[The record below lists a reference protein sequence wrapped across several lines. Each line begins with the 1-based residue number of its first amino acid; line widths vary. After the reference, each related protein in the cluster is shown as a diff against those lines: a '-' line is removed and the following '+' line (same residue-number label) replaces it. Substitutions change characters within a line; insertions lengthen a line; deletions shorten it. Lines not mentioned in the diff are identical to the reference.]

1 MGEAEAGRGHG
12 AQGLGLSDSR
22 TVSQAVAEYALS
34 LDAATLSA
42 GTIEHAKQAVLDLF
56 GIAARAKAESDT
68 TKIVHRVIR
77 DVDAGGKSTAVAY
90 GPQFSVQYA
99 ALLNG
104 CSFHALDFDDTHELS
119 SLHPGAPVIA
129 AALPVAE
136 QQAVSGRAL
145 LAAVVAGYDVTVRL
159 GLALRP
165 HAHYARGFHP
175 TATAGTFGATAAVA
189 RLRGAAP
196 ATLASAFG
204 INLSQ
209 AAGSLQFSADGAQTK
224 PLQVGLA
231 AHNAVL
237 AERFAAAGLRG
248 PAEAFEGRSG
258 FLHAYS
264 DGADAADVL
273 DTWDGVHEID
283 RTAFKPYP
291 CCRYIHS
298 AVDQLADIVR
308 ERRLTPDAI
317 ASVRIGLPAAGM
329 RLVGDPEAAKRNPR
343 TVVDKQFSMYH
354 AAAATILWGSVR
366 WDDYARPDDPKLAS
380 LIARI
385 TVADDPDVEALA
397 PRMASKVEVDAG
409 DVHER
414 RLVASPRGEP
424 DRPLE
429 WDELIAKFND
439 LASVTWDAARRKRI
453 VDSVRRLDRITDVRS
468 LTAEL
473 GGDQK
478 VWIKL

>member
-1 MGEAEAGRGHG
+1 M
-12 AQGLGLSDSR
+12 
-22 TVSQAVAEYALS
+22 SQITETVAENALS
-34 LDAATLSA
+34 LDATKLPAA
-42 GTIEHAKQAVLDLF
+42 TIEHAKQAVLDLI
-56 GIAARAKAESDT
+56 GIAARARAESDT
-68 TKIVHRVIR
+68 TKIVHGVIR
-77 DVDAGGKSTAVAY
+77 EMSAGGKATAVAY

-136 QQAVSGRAL
+136 QQGANGRAL
-145 LAAVVAGYDVTVRL
+145 LAAIVAGYDVTVRL
-159 GLALRP
+159 GIALRP
-165 HAHYARGFHP
+165 HVHYARGFHP

-189 RLRGAAP
+189 RLRGAKP
-196 ATLASAFG
+196 ATLAKAFG

-264 DGADAADVL
+264 DGADAADIL
-273 DTWDGVHEID
+273 DNWDGVHEID

-298 AVDQLADIVR
+298 AVDQLAEIVR
-308 ERRLTPDAI
+308 EHRLTPDAI
-317 ASVRIGLPAAGM
+317 DEVRVGLPAAGM
-329 RLVGDPEAAKRNPR
+329 RLVGDPEEAKRHPR
-343 TVVDKQFSMYH
+343 SVVDKQFSMYH

-366 WDDYARPDDPKLAS
+366 WDDYARPDDPRLAR
-380 LIARI
+380 LIERI
-385 TVADDPDVEALA
+385 KVSNDPEIEALA
-397 PRMASKVEVDAG
+397 PRMASKVEVHAG
-409 DVHER
+409 AVHER
-414 RLVASPRGEP
+414 RVATSPRGEP

-453 VDSVRRLDRITDVRS
+453 VDNVRRLDRITDVRS
-468 LTAEL
+468 FTAEL
-473 GGDQK
+473 GADPK

>member
-1 MGEAEAGRGHG
+1 MTITE
-12 AQGLGLSDSR
+12 
-22 TVSQAVAEYALS
+22 AVATYALS
-34 LDAATLSA
+34 LDGAKLASP
-42 GTIEHAKQAVLDLF
+42 TIEHAKQAVLDLI
-56 GIAARAKAESDT
+56 GIAARARAESDT
-68 TKIVHRVIR
+68 TKIVHRVVREIG
-77 DVDAGGKSTAVAY
+77 ASGKATAVAY
-90 GPQFSVQYA
+90 GPQFAVQYA

-145 LAAVVAGYDVTVRL
+145 IAAIVAGYDVTVRI
-159 GLALRP
+159 GVAIRP
-165 HAHYARGFHP
+165 HVHYARGFHP

-189 RLRGAAP
+189 RLRGATA

-258 FLHAYS
+258 FMHAYS
-264 DGADAADVL
+264 DDAAAADIL
-273 DTWDGVHEID
+273 ENWDGVHEID

-308 ERRLTPDAI
+308 ERRLAPDAI
-317 ASVRIGLPAAGM
+317 ERVRIGLPEAGM
-329 RLVGDPEAAKRNPR
+329 RLVGDPEETKRNPR

-380 LIARI
+380 LIERI
-385 TVADDPDVEALA
+385 TVVNDPDVEALA

-429 WDELIAKFND
+429 WDELISKFND
-439 LASVTWDAARRKRI
+439 LAAVTWDAARRKRI
-453 VDSVRRLDRITDVRS
+453 VEAVRRLDRITDVRS
-468 LTAEL
+468 LTAEI
-473 GGDQK
+473 GSDQTA
-478 VWIKL
+478 WIPLR

>member
-1 MGEAEAGRGHG
+1 
-12 AQGLGLSDSR
+12 LSAAR
-22 TVSQAVAEYALS
+22 TTTQRVAEYALS
-34 LDAATLSA
+34 LHAAALSPA
-42 GTIEHAKQAVLDLF
+42 TIEHAKQAVLDLI
-56 GIAARAKAESDT
+56 GIAARARAESDT
-68 TKIVHRVIR
+68 TKIVHRVVR
-77 DVDAGGKSTAVAY
+77 EMDAGGKATAVAY

-129 AALPVAE
+129 ASLPVAE
-136 QQAVSGRAL
+136 QLGTNGSAL
-145 LAAVVAGYDVTVRL
+145 LAAIVAGYDVTVRL
-159 GLALRP
+159 GIAVRP
-165 HAHYARGFHP
+165 HVHYARGFHP

-189 RLRGAAP
+189 RLRRATA

-264 DGADAADVL
+264 DGADAADIL

-298 AVDQLADIVR
+298 AVDQLAEIVR
-308 ERRLTPDAI
+308 EHRLAPGAIDA
-317 ASVRIGLPAAGM
+317 VRIGLPAAGM
-329 RLVGDPEAAKRNPR
+329 RLVGDPEEGKRRPR

-354 AAAATILWGSVR
+354 AAAATIVWGSVR
-366 WDDYARPDDPKLAS
+366 WDDYARPDDPQLAR
-380 LIARI
+380 LIERI
-385 TVADDPDVEALA
+385 TVSNDAEIEALA

-414 RLVASPRGEP
+414 RVATSPRGEP
-424 DRPLE
+424 DRPLA
-429 WDELIAKFND
+429 WDELIAKFDD

-453 VDSVRRLDRITDVRS
+453 VDNVRRLDRITDVRS
-468 LTAEL
+468 FTAEL
-473 GGDQK
+473 AADRN

>member
-1 MGEAEAGRGHG
+1 MTPRHHTD
-12 AQGLGLSDSR
+12 LTD
-22 TVSQAVAEYALS
+22 AVAAYALS
-34 LDAATLSA
+34 LDAAKLPAATV
-42 GTIEHAKQAVLDLF
+42 EHAKQAVLDAI
-56 GIAARAKAESDT
+56 GIAARARAESDT
-68 TKIVHRVIR
+68 SKIVHRVVR
-77 DVDAGGKSTAVAY
+77 EMDAGGKSTAIAY

-104 CSFHALDFDDTHELS
+104 CTFHALDFDDTHELS

-136 QQAVSGRAL
+136 HLGANGRSF
-145 LAAVVAGYDVTVRL
+145 LAAIVAGYDVAVRV
-159 GLALRP
+159 GIAVRP
-165 HAHYARGFHP
+165 HVHYARGFHP

-189 RLRGAAP
+189 RLRGATP
-196 ATLASAFG
+196 SRLASAFG

-264 DGADAADVL
+264 DGANAADIL

-298 AVDQLADIVR
+298 AVDQLAEIVR
-308 ERRLTPDAI
+308 EHRLTPEAIDA
-317 ASVRIGLPAAGM
+317 VRIGLPAAGM
-329 RLVGDPEAAKRNPR
+329 RLVGDPEEAKRHPR
-343 TVVDKQFSMYH
+343 SVVDKQFSMYH

-366 WDDYARPDDPKLAS
+366 WDDYARPDDPQLAR
-380 LIARI
+380 LIAR
-385 TVADDPDVEALA
+385 VKVSADPEIEALA

-409 DVHER
+409 GVHER
-414 RLVASPRGEP
+414 RIAASPRGEP
-424 DRPLE
+424 DRPLH
-429 WDELIAKFND
+429 WD
-439 LASVTWDAARRKRI
+439 
-453 VDSVRRLDRITDVRS
+453 
-468 LTAEL
+468 
-473 GGDQK
+473 
-478 VWIKL
+478 

>member
-1 MGEAEAGRGHG
+1 MSTE
-12 AQGLGLSDSR
+12 
-22 TVSQAVAEYALS
+22 AVAACALS
-34 LDAATLSA
+34 LDAAKVPASTL
-42 GTIEHAKQAVLDLF
+42 EHAKQAVLDLL
-56 GIAARAKAESDT
+56 GIAARARAESDT
-68 TKIVHRVIR
+68 TKIVHKVVREI
-77 DVDAGGKSTAVAY
+77 DPGGKATAVAY
-90 GPQFSVQYA
+90 GPQFSLQYA

-119 SLHPGAPVIA
+119 SLHPGAPVVA

-136 QQAVSGRAL
+136 HLGASGRAL
-145 LAAVVAGYDVTVRL
+145 LAAIVAGYDVTVRL

-175 TATAGTFGATAAVA
+175 TATAGIFGATAAVA

-196 ATLASAFG
+196 AALASAFG

-248 PAEAFEGRSG
+248 PAQAFEGRSG

-264 DGADAADVL
+264 DGADAADIL
-273 DTWDGVHEID
+273 GAWDGVHEID

-298 AVDQLADIVR
+298 AVDQLAEIVR
-308 ERRLTPDAI
+308 EHRLTPDAI
-317 ASVRIGLPAAGM
+317 DAVRIGLPAAGM
-329 RLVGDPEAAKRNPR
+329 RLVGDPEEFKRNPR

-354 AAAATILWGSVR
+354 AAAATIAWGSVR
-366 WDDYARPDDPKLAS
+366 WADYARADDPQIAR
-380 LIARI
+380 LIERI
-385 TVADDPDVEALA
+385 TVTNDPDVEALT

-409 DVHER
+409 TVHER
-414 RLVASPRGEP
+414 RIAASPRGEP
-424 DRPLE
+424 DRPLQ
-429 WDELIAKFND
+429 WDELIAKFDD
-439 LASVTWDAARRKRI
+439 LASVAWDAARRQRI
-453 VDSVRRLDRITDVRS
+453 VEKVRRLDRISDVRS
-468 LTAEL
+468 FTADL
-473 GGDQK
+473 GSDPK
-478 VWIKL
+478 LWIRVR

>member
-1 MGEAEAGRGHG
+1 MSVTE
-12 AQGLGLSDSR
+12 
-22 TVSQAVAEYALS
+22 AVAQHALA
-34 LDAATLSA
+34 LKAAQLSA
-42 GTIEHAKQAVLDLF
+42 STIEHAKQAVLDLI
-56 GIAARAKAESDT
+56 GIAARARAESDT
-68 TKIVHRVIR
+68 TKIVHSVVREL
-77 DVDAGGKSTAVAY
+77 DAGGKATAVAY
-90 GPQFSVQYA
+90 GPQFSLQYA

-136 QQAVSGRAL
+136 QRGANGLAL
-145 LAAVVAGYDVTVRL
+145 LAAIVAGYDVTVRL
-159 GLALRP
+159 GIAVRP
-165 HAHYARGFHP
+165 HVHYARGFHP

-196 ATLASAFG
+196 AVLASAFG

-264 DGADAADVL
+264 DDASAADIL
-273 DTWDGVHEID
+273 ETWDGVHEID

-298 AVDQLADIVR
+298 AVDQLADIMR
-308 ERRLTPDAI
+308 EHRLKPDAI
-317 ASVRIGLPAAGM
+317 DEVRIGLPAAGM
-329 RLVGDPEAAKRNPR
+329 RLVGDPEEAKRRPR

-354 AAAATILWGSVR
+354 AAAATILWGGVR
-366 WDDYARPDDPKLAS
+366 WDDYARPDDPQLTR
-380 LIARI
+380 LIERI
-385 TVADDPDVEALA
+385 TVRHDPEIEALA
-397 PRMASKVEVDAG
+397 PRMASNVELHAG

-414 RLVASPRGEP
+414 RTATSPRGEP

-429 WDELIAKFND
+429 WNELIAKFND
-439 LASVTWDAARRKRI
+439 LASRTWDAKRRERI
-453 VDSVRRLDRITDVRS
+453 VEKVRRLDRITDVRA
-468 LTAEL
+468 LTADL
-473 GGDQK
+473 AGDPN
-478 VWIKL
+478 VWIKVR

>member
-1 MGEAEAGRGHG
+1 
-12 AQGLGLSDSR
+12 L
-22 TVSQAVAEYALS
+22 TPTQAVAEYALA
-34 LDAATLSA
+34 LDAGALHA
-42 GTIEHAKQAVLDLF
+42 GTLEHAKQAVLDLV
-56 GIAARAKAESDT
+56 GIAARARAESDT
-68 TKIVHRVIR
+68 MKIVHKVVREM
-77 DVDAGGKSTAVAY
+77 DTGGKATAVAY
-90 GPQFSVQYA
+90 GPQFSLQYA

-119 SLHPGAPVIA
+119 SLHPGAPVVA

-136 QQAVSGRAL
+136 HLGSNGRAL
-145 LAAVVAGYDVTVRL
+145 LAAIVAGYDVTVRL

-189 RLRGAAP
+189 RLRGATP
-196 ATLASAFG
+196 AALASAFG

-264 DGADAADVL
+264 DGADATDIL
-273 DTWDGVHEID
+273 TTWDGVHEID

-291 CCRYIHS
+291 CCRYMHS
-298 AVDQLADIVR
+298 AIDQLAEIVR
-308 ERRLTPDAI
+308 ERRLAPDAI
-317 ASVRIGLPAAGM
+317 DAVRIGLPAAGM
-329 RLVGDPEAAKRNPR
+329 RLVGDPEESKRNPR

-354 AAAATILWGSVR
+354 AAAATIAWGSVR
-366 WDDYARPDDPKLAS
+366 WADYARPDDPQLAR

-385 TVADDPDVEALA
+385 TVNADPEVEALA

-414 RLVASPRGEP
+414 RLAASPRGEP

-429 WDELIAKFND
+429 WDELVAKFDD
-439 LASVTWDAARRKRI
+439 LASVAWDAARRQRI
-453 VDSVRRLDRITDVRS
+453 VEKIRRLDRISDVRS
-468 LTAEL
+468 FTADL
-473 GGDQK
+473 ASDPK
-478 VWIKL
+478 LWIRMR

>member
-1 MGEAEAGRGHG
+1 MA
-12 AQGLGLSDSR
+12 LSSPR
-22 TVSQAVAEYALS
+22 TATQAVAEHALS
-34 LDAATLSA
+34 LDAATLDTA
-42 GTIEHAKQAVLDLF
+42 TIEHAKQAVLDLI
-56 GIAARAKAESDT
+56 GIAARARAESDT
-68 TKIVHRVIR
+68 TKLVHRVIR
-77 DVDAGGKSTAVAY
+77 EIDAGGKATAVAY
-90 GPQFSVQYA
+90 GPQFAVQYA

-136 QQAVSGRAL
+136 EKAVSGRAL
-145 LAAVVAGYDVTVRL
+145 LGAIVAGYDVTVRL
-159 GLALRP
+159 GIAVRP
-165 HAHYARGFHP
+165 HVHYARGFHP

-189 RLRGAAP
+189 RLRGTTSAG
-196 ATLASAFG
+196 LASAFG

-237 AERFAAAGLRG
+237 AERFAAAGVRG

-264 DGADAADVL
+264 DDASAADIL
-273 DTWDGVHEID
+273 DNWDGVHEID

-298 AVDQLADIVR
+298 AVDQLAEIVR
-308 ERRLTPDAI
+308 EHRLTPDAI
-317 ASVRIGLPAAGM
+317 EAVRIGLPAAGM
-329 RLVGDPEAAKRNPR
+329 RLVGEPEDAKRHPR
-343 TVVDKQFSMYH
+343 SVVDKQFSIYH
-354 AAAATILWGSVR
+354 AAAATIRWGSVR
-366 WDDYARPDDPKLAS
+366 WDDYARPDDPQLA
-380 LIARI
+380 LLVERI
-385 TVADDPDVEALA
+385 EVYNDPEIEALA
-397 PRMASKVEVDAG
+397 PRMASKVELDTG
-409 DVHER
+409 DVHESR
-414 RLVASPRGEP
+414 IATSPRGEP

-429 WDELIAKFND
+429 WDELIAKFNE

-453 VDSVRRLDRITDVRS
+453 VDAVRRLDRITDVRS

-473 GGDQK
+473 EAEQK
-478 VWIKL
+478 RWIPTR

>member
-1 MGEAEAGRGHG
+1 V
-12 AQGLGLSDSR
+12 SDSR
-22 TVSQAVAEYALS
+22 TVTQAVADYALAI
-34 LDAATLSA
+34 DAAKIPSS
-42 GTIEHAKQAVLDLF
+42 TIEHAKQAVLDLF
-56 GIAARAKAESDT
+56 GIAARARAESDT
-68 TKIVHRVIR
+68 TTIVHRVVR
-77 DVDAGGKSTAVAY
+77 ELDAGGKATAVAY
-90 GPQFSVQYA
+90 GPQFALQYA

-119 SLHPGAPVIA
+119 SLHPGAPVVA

-136 QQAVSGRAL
+136 HQGVNGRAF
-145 LAAVVAGYDVTVRL
+145 LAAIVAGYDVTVRL
-159 GLALRP
+159 GIAVRP
-165 HAHYARGFHP
+165 HVHYARGFHP

-189 RLRGAAP
+189 RLRGATP

-209 AAGSLQFSADGAQTK
+209 TAGSLQFSADGAQTK

-264 DGADAADVL
+264 DGANAADVL

-298 AVDQLADIVR
+298 AVDQLAEIVR
-308 ERRLTPDAI
+308 EHRLTPDAVE
-317 ASVRIGLPAAGM
+317 SVRIGLPAAGM
-329 RLVGDPEAAKRNPR
+329 RLVGDPEEVKRHPR
-343 TVVDKQFSMYH
+343 SVVDKQFSMYH
-354 AAAATILWGSVR
+354 AAAATIVWGSVR
-366 WDDYARPDDPKLAS
+366 WDDYARPEDPQLAR
-380 LIARI
+380 LIERI
-385 TVADDPDVEALA
+385 KVGHDADVEALA

-409 DVHER
+409 DVRER
-414 RLVASPRGEP
+414 RLATSPRGEP

-453 VDSVRRLDRITDVRS
+453 VDAIRRLERISDIRS

-473 GGDQK
+473 GSDQK
-478 VWIKL
+478 VWIKVR

>member
-1 MGEAEAGRGHG
+1 MPATEALA
-12 AQGLGLSDSR
+12 A
-22 TVSQAVAEYALS
+22 YALS
-34 LDAATLSA
+34 LDAGKLEA
-42 GTIEHAKQAVLDLF
+42 GTVEHAKQAVLDLL
-56 GIAARAKAESDT
+56 GIAARARAESDT
-68 TKIVHRVIR
+68 TKIVQKVVGEL
-77 DVDAGGKSTAVAY
+77 DPGGKSTAVAY
-90 GPQFSVQYA
+90 GPQFSLQYA

-136 QQAVSGRAL
+136 QQAASGRAL
-145 LAAVVAGYDVTVRL
+145 LAAIVAGYDVTVRL
-159 GLALRP
+159 GIAVRP
-165 HAHYARGFHP
+165 HVHYARGFHP

-189 RLRGAAP
+189 RLRGAKP

-264 DGADAADVL
+264 DGADAADIL
-273 DTWDGVHEID
+273 DAWDGVHEID

-298 AVDQLADIVR
+298 AVDQLAAIVR
-308 ERRLTPDAI
+308 EHRLRPDMIDA
-317 ASVRIGLPAAGM
+317 VRIGLPAAGM
-329 RLVGDPEAAKRNPR
+329 RLVGDPEEFKRKPR

-354 AAAATILWGSVR
+354 AAAATITLGSVR
-366 WDDYARPDDPKLAS
+366 WADYARPDDPRMPR
-380 LIARI
+380 LIERI
-385 TVADDPDVEALA
+385 TVTADPDVEALA

-409 DVHER
+409 AVHER
-414 RLVASPRGEP
+414 RLTTSARGEP
-424 DRPLE
+424 DRPLQ
-429 WDELIAKFND
+429 WDELIAKFDD

-453 VDSVRRLDRITDVRS
+453 VDKVRGLDRMTDVRT
-468 LTAEL
+468 LTAEFAAE
-473 GGDQK
+473 QK
-478 VWIKL
+478 RWIPAR

>member
-1 MGEAEAGRGHG
+1 MPATEALA
-12 AQGLGLSDSR
+12 A
-22 TVSQAVAEYALS
+22 YALA
-34 LDAATLSA
+34 LDAGKLAPATV
-42 GTIEHAKQAVLDLF
+42 EHAKQAVLDVL

-68 TKIVHRVIR
+68 TKIVHRVVR
-77 DVDAGGKSTAVAY
+77 DMDAGGKATAVAY
-90 GPQFSVQYA
+90 GPQFSLQYA

-104 CSFHALDFDDTHELS
+104 CSMHALDFDDTHELS

-136 QQAVSGRAL
+136 AHAAGGRAL
-145 LAAVVAGYDVTVRL
+145 LAAIVAGYDVTVRL
-159 GLALRP
+159 GIAVRP
-165 HAHYARGFHP
+165 HVHYARGFHP

-189 RLRGAAP
+189 RLRGATP
-196 ATLASAFG
+196 AVLASAFG

-264 DGADAADVL
+264 DDALPADIL

-298 AVDQLADIVR
+298 AVDQLSAIVL
-308 ERRLTPDAI
+308 EHRLTPDAI
-317 ASVRIGLPAAGM
+317 DEVRIGLPAAGM
-329 RLVGDPEAAKRNPR
+329 RLVGDPEETKRRPR
-343 TVVDKQFSMYH
+343 SVVDKQFSMYH
-354 AAAATILWGSVR
+354 AAAATMLWGSVR
-366 WDDYARPDDPKLAS
+366 WDDYARPEDPRLAR
-380 LIARI
+380 LIERI
-385 TVADDPDVEALA
+385 TVSSDPEIEALA

-409 DVHER
+409 TVHER
-414 RLVASPRGEP
+414 RIATSPRGEP
-424 DRPLE
+424 DRPLA

-453 VDSVRRLDRITDVRS
+453 VDKVRGLDRMTDVRT

-473 GGDQK
+473 VTDAK
-478 VWIKL
+478 VWINVRGR

>member
-1 MGEAEAGRGHG
+1 MT
-12 AQGLGLSDSR
+12 STD
-22 TVSQAVAEYALS
+22 AVAQCALT
-34 LDAATLSA
+34 LDAATLAPS
-42 GTIEHAKQAVLDLF
+42 TLDHAKQALLDVL
-56 GIAARAKAESDT
+56 GIAARARAESDT
-68 TKIVHRVIR
+68 TRIVHRVIR
-77 DVDAGGKSTAVAY
+77 ENDAGGKATAVAY
-90 GPQFSVQYA
+90 GPQFAVQYA

-136 QQAVSGRAL
+136 QQGADGRAL
-145 LAAVVAGYDVTVRL
+145 LAAIVAGYDVTVRL
-159 GLALRP
+159 GIAIRP
-165 HAHYARGFHP
+165 HVHYARGFHP

-189 RLRGAAP
+189 RLRRATP
-196 ATLASAFG
+196 ATLVSAFG

-237 AERFAAAGLRG
+237 AERFATAGLRG

-264 DGADAADVL
+264 DDADAADIL
-273 DTWDGVHEID
+273 DKWDGVHEID

-298 AVDQLADIVR
+298 AVDQLAEIVR
-308 ERRLTPDAI
+308 EHGLKPDAI
-317 ASVRIGLPAAGM
+317 DEVRIGLPAAGM
-329 RLVGDPEAAKRNPR
+329 RLVGDPEEAKRRPR
-343 TVVDKQFSMYH
+343 SVVDKQFSMYH

-366 WDDYARPDDPKLAS
+366 WDDYARPDDPQLAR
-380 LIARI
+380 LIERI
-385 TVADDPDVEALA
+385 KVSNDPEVEALA

-414 RLVASPRGEP
+414 RLATSPRGEP

-439 LASVTWDAARRKRI
+439 LASVTWDAKRRERI
-453 VDSVRRLDRITDVRS
+453 VDKVRRLDRISDIRS
-468 LTAEL
+468 FTADL
-473 GGDQK
+473 GSDAK
-478 VWIKL
+478 VWIRV

>member
-1 MGEAEAGRGHG
+1 M
-12 AQGLGLSDSR
+12 
-22 TVSQAVAEYALS
+22 
-34 LDAATLSA
+34 
-42 GTIEHAKQAVLDLF
+42 
-56 GIAARAKAESDT
+56 
-68 TKIVHRVIR
+68 
-77 DVDAGGKSTAVAY
+77 
-90 GPQFSVQYA
+90 
-99 ALLNG
+99 
-104 CSFHALDFDDTHELS
+104 
-119 SLHPGAPVIA
+119 
-129 AALPVAE
+129 
-136 QQAVSGRAL
+136 
-145 LAAVVAGYDVTVRL
+145 
-159 GLALRP
+159 RP
-165 HAHYARGFHP
+165 HVHYARGFHP

-189 RLRGAAP
+189 RLRGATS

-237 AERFAAAGLRG
+237 AERFATAGLRG

-264 DGADAADVL
+264 DGADAADIL

-298 AVDQLADIVR
+298 AVDQLAEIVR
-308 ERRLTPDAI
+308 EHRLTPDAI
-317 ASVRIGLPAAGM
+317 DAVRIGLPAAGM
-329 RLVGDPEAAKRNPR
+329 RLVGDPEEAKRHPR

-366 WDDYARPDDPKLAS
+366 WDDYARADDPELAR
-380 LIARI
+380 LIERI
-385 TVADDPDVEALA
+385 TVSNDAEIEALA

-409 DVHER
+409 NVHER
-414 RLVASPRGEP
+414 RVATSPRGEP
-424 DRPLE
+424 DRPLA

-453 VDSVRRLDRITDVRS
+453 VDNVRRLERITDVRS
-468 LTAEL
+468 LTPNSAPN
-473 GGDQK
+473 QK
-478 VWIKL
+478 VWIKVR

>member
-1 MGEAEAGRGHG
+1 MSGVTG
-12 AQGLGLSDSR
+12 
-22 TVSQAVAEYALS
+22 AVAAYALS
-34 LDAATLSA
+34 LDAAKLPAS
-42 GTIEHAKQAVLDLF
+42 TIEHAKQAVLDVI
-56 GIAARAKAESDT
+56 GIAARARAESDT
-68 TKIVHRVIR
+68 SKIVHRVVR
-77 DVDAGGKSTAVAY
+77 EVDAGGKSTAVAY

-136 QQAVSGRAL
+136 QLGANGRAF
-145 LAAVVAGYDVTVRL
+145 LAAIVAGYDVTVRL
-159 GLALRP
+159 GIAVRP
-165 HAHYARGFHP
+165 HVHYARGFHP
-175 TATAGTFGATAAVA
+175 TATAGIFGATAAVA
-189 RLRGAAP
+189 RLRGATP

-224 PLQVGLA
+224 PLQVGLS

-264 DGADAADVL
+264 DAANAADLL

-298 AVDQLADIVR
+298 AVDQLAEIVR
-308 ERRLTPDAI
+308 EHRLTPDAI
-317 ASVRIGLPAAGM
+317 DEVRIGLPAAGM
-329 RLVGDPEAAKRNPR
+329 RLVGDPEETKRRPR
-343 TVVDKQFSMYH
+343 SVVDKQFSMYH

-366 WDDYARPDDPKLAS
+366 WDDYARPDDPQLAR
-380 LIARI
+380 LIERI
-385 TVADDPDVEALA
+385 KVSNDPEIEALS

-414 RLVASPRGEP
+414 RIATSPRGEP

-439 LASVTWDAARRKRI
+439 LASVTWDAAKRKQI
-453 VDSVRRLDRITDVRS
+453 VDNVRRLERITDVRAF
-468 LTAEL
+468 TAEL
-473 GGDQK
+473 GADPK
-478 VWIKL
+478 VWIKLR

>member
-1 MGEAEAGRGHG
+1 MNSVTG
-12 AQGLGLSDSR
+12 ALAAR
-22 TVSQAVAEYALS
+22 ALS
-34 LDAATLSA
+34 LDAGKLSA
-42 GTIEHAKQAVLDLF
+42 ATIEHAKQAVLDLT
-56 GIAARAKAESDT
+56 GIAARARAESDT
-68 TKIVHRVIR
+68 AKIVHRVVR
-77 DVDAGGKSTAVAY
+77 EVDAGGKATAVAY

-136 QQAVSGRAL
+136 QLGMNGRAL
-145 LAAVVAGYDVTVRL
+145 LAAIVAGYDVTVRL
-159 GLALRP
+159 GIAVRP
-165 HAHYARGFHP
+165 HVHYARGFHP

-189 RLRGAAP
+189 RLRGATA

-237 AERFAAAGLRG
+237 AERFATAGLRG

-264 DGADAADVL
+264 DGADAADIL
-273 DTWDGVHEID
+273 DAWDGVHEID

-298 AVDQLADIVR
+298 AVDQLKEIVR
-308 ERRLTPDAI
+308 QHRLTPDAI
-317 ASVRIGLPAAGM
+317 DSVRIGLPAAGM

-366 WDDYARPDDPKLAS
+366 WDDYARPDDPQLAR
-380 LIARI
+380 LVQRI
-385 TVADDPDVEALA
+385 TVVDDPDVEALA
-397 PRMASKVEVDAG
+397 PRMASKVEVVAG
-409 DVHER
+409 SVHER
-414 RLVASPRGEP
+414 RVATSPRGEP

-429 WDELIAKFND
+429 WDELIAKFNE
-439 LASVTWDAARRKRI
+439 LAAATWDAARRKRI
-453 VDSVRRLDRITDVRS
+453 VDNVRRLERITDIRS
-468 LTAEL
+468 FTAEL
-473 GGDQK
+473 GAEAK
-478 VWIKL
+478 AWIPLR

>member
-1 MGEAEAGRGHG
+1 MSAA
-12 AQGLGLSDSR
+12 R
-22 TVSQAVAEYALS
+22 TISQAVAEYALS
-34 LDAATLSA
+34 LDAAKLLPATV
-42 GTIEHAKQAVLDLF
+42 EHAKQAVLDLF
-56 GIAARAKAESDT
+56 GIAARARAESDT
-68 TKIVHRVIR
+68 TKIVHRVVR
-77 DVDAGGKSTAVAY
+77 DVDAGGKATAVAY

-119 SLHPGAPVIA
+119 SLHPGAPVVA

-136 QQAVSGRAL
+136 QHGANGRAF
-145 LAAVVAGYDVTVRL
+145 LAAIVAGYDVTVRL
-159 GLALRP
+159 GIAIRP
-165 HAHYARGFHP
+165 HVHYARGFHP

-189 RLRGAAP
+189 RLRGATP
-196 ATLASAFG
+196 ATLVSAFG

-209 AAGSLQFSADGAQTK
+209 TAGSLQFSADGAQTK

-231 AHNAVL
+231 AHNAVM

-298 AVDQLADIVR
+298 AVDQLAAIVR
-308 ERRLTPDAI
+308 ERGLTPEAVE
-317 ASVRIGLPAAGM
+317 SVRIGLPAAGM
-329 RLVGDPEAAKRNPR
+329 RLVGDPEDVKRHPR
-343 TVVDKQFSMYH
+343 SVVDKQFSMYH

-366 WDDYARPDDPKLAS
+366 WDDYARPDDPQF
-380 LIARI
+380 ARLVERI
-385 TVADDPDVEALA
+385 KVSNDPDIEALA

-409 DVHER
+409 GVRER
-414 RLVASPRGEP
+414 RIATSPRGEP
-424 DRPLE
+424 DCPLGWE
-429 WDELIAKFND
+429 ELIAKFND
-439 LASVTWDAARRKRI
+439 LASVTWDASRRQRI
-453 VDSVRRLDRITDVRS
+453 VEKVRRLDQISDIRS
-468 LTAEL
+468 LTADI
-473 GGDQK
+473 GSDPK
-478 VWIKL
+478 VWIQVR